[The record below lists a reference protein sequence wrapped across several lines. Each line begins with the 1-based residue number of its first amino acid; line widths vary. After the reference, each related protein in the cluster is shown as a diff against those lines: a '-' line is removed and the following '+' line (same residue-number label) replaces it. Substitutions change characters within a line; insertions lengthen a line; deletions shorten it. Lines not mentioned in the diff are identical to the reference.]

1 MSPREVELAV
11 RTCPGPNV
19 SDRNRSL
26 NHEIWS
32 LERNHDSVMIMG
44 NLVIYTSSDAI
55 GTIVMDDGKV
65 NALSLQMLA
74 ELNVALDRAEADK
87 VAVVLTGRQGIFS
100 AGFDLRVLRGG
111 GTDAYDMLR
120 GGFALAVRMLT
131 FPTPVVVACTG
142 HAIAMASFLLL
153 SADYRIGTSGAFR
166 IGANEVA
173 IGLTM
178 PLAAIEICRARLNPQ
193 HFNRS
198 IINAEIYD
206 PAGAVEA
213 GFLDRAVSEADLIAE
228 ARETARALATL
239 DMTAHAATK
248 IRARAQAMS
257 AIREAIV
264 EDDAFLR
271 TLA

>member
-1 MSPREVELAV
+1 MGDLVAY
-11 RTCPGPNV
+11 
-19 SDRNRSL
+19 DR
-26 NHEIWS
+26 
-32 LERNHDSVMIMG
+32 
-44 NLVIYTSSDAI
+44 SDAI
-55 GTIVMDDGKV
+55 STITMDDGKV
-65 NALSLQMLA
+65 NALSLEMLA
-74 ELNVALDRAEADK
+74 ELGAALDRAEADM
-87 VAVVLTGRQGIFS
+87 VAVVLAGRAGTLS

-111 GTDAYDMLR
+111 GSDAFDMLM
-120 GGFALAVRMLT
+120 GGFALSVRMLT

-153 SADYRIGTSGAFR
+153 SADYRIGAAGPFR

-178 PLAAIEICRARLNPQ
+178 PLAAVEICRARLAPA

-198 IINAEIYD
+198 VVNAEMYG

-213 GFLDRAVSEADLIAE
+213 GFLDRVVDEADLVAAAQE
-228 ARETARALATL
+228 AARALATL

-248 IRARAQAMS
+248 LRARAQALS
-257 AIREAIV
+257 AIRSAV
-264 EDDAFLR
+264 EEDEAFLR

>member
-1 MSPREVELAV
+1 MGDLVAY
-11 RTCPGPNV
+11 
-19 SDRNRSL
+19 DR
-26 NHEIWS
+26 
-32 LERNHDSVMIMG
+32 
-44 NLVIYTSSDAI
+44 SDAI
-55 GTIVMDDGKV
+55 STITMDDGKV
-65 NALSLQMLA
+65 NALSLEMLA
-74 ELNVALDRAEADK
+74 ELGAALDRAEADM
-87 VAVVLTGRQGIFS
+87 VAVVLAGRAGTLS

-111 GTDAYDMLR
+111 GSDAFDMLM
-120 GGFALAVRMLT
+120 GGFALSVRMLT

-153 SADYRIGTSGAFR
+153 SADYRIGAAGPFR

-178 PLAAIEICRARLNPQ
+178 PLAAVEICRARLAPA

-198 IINAEIYD
+198 VVNAEMYG

-213 GFLDRAVSEADLIAE
+213 GFLDRVVAEADLVAAAQE
-228 ARETARALATL
+228 AARALATL

-248 IRARAQAMS
+248 LRARAQALS
-257 AIREAIV
+257 AIRSAV
-264 EDDAFLR
+264 EEDEAFLR

>member
-1 MSPREVELAV
+1 MGDLVAY
-11 RTCPGPNV
+11 
-19 SDRNRSL
+19 DR
-26 NHEIWS
+26 
-32 LERNHDSVMIMG
+32 
-44 NLVIYTSSDAI
+44 SDAI
-55 GTIVMDDGKV
+55 STITMDDGKV
-65 NALSLQMLA
+65 NALSLEMLA
-74 ELNVALDRAEADK
+74 GLGAALDRAEADM
-87 VAVVLTGRQGIFS
+87 VAVVLAGRAGTLS

-111 GTDAYDMLR
+111 GSDAFDMLM
-120 GGFALAVRMLT
+120 GGFALSVRMLT

-153 SADYRIGTSGAFR
+153 SADYRIGASGPFR

-178 PLAAIEICRARLNPQ
+178 PLAAVEICRARLAPA

-198 IINAEIYD
+198 VVNAEMYG

-213 GFLDRAVSEADLIAE
+213 GFLDRVVDEADLVAAAQE
-228 ARETARALATL
+228 AARALATL

-248 IRARAQAMS
+248 LRARAQALS
-257 AIREAIV
+257 AIRSAV
-264 EDDAFLR
+264 EEDEAFLR

>member
-1 MSPREVELAV
+1 MGDLVAY
-11 RTCPGPNV
+11 
-19 SDRNRSL
+19 DR
-26 NHEIWS
+26 
-32 LERNHDSVMIMG
+32 
-44 NLVIYTSSDAI
+44 SDAI
-55 GTIVMDDGKV
+55 STITMDDGKV
-65 NALSLQMLA
+65 NALSLEMLA
-74 ELNVALDRAEADK
+74 GLGAALDRAEADM
-87 VAVVLTGRQGIFS
+87 VAVVLAGRAGTLS

-111 GTDAYDMLR
+111 GSDAFDMLM
-120 GGFALAVRMLT
+120 GGFALSVRMLT

-153 SADYRIGTSGAFR
+153 SADYRIGASGPFR

-178 PLAAIEICRARLNPQ
+178 PLAAVEICRARLAPA

-198 IINAEIYD
+198 VVNAEMYG

-213 GFLDRAVSEADLIAE
+213 GFLDRVVDETDLVAAAQEA
-228 ARETARALATL
+228 ARALATL

-248 IRARAQAMS
+248 LRARAQALS
-257 AIREAIV
+257 AIRSAV
-264 EDDAFLR
+264 EEDEAFLR